1 MITEILSNINEK
13 QKQAVMTTEGY
24 IRVVA
29 GAGSGK
35 TKALTKRYAYIIEH
49 LGIDPSNILCV
60 TFTNK
65 AATEMKRRVRALIGS
80 GYDTGLIT
88 TYHGF
93 CVRVLREDIHHL
105 HYPKQ
110 FIILDEEDQK
120 TILRE
125 IYEELNLTIRYNSF
139 NNILKRIADYKM
151 DPAYVRLITDPKP
164 TINPSADVDLDMQII
179 KMYLLKQ
186 KKVFGLDFDDLINF
200 TFILFEDF
208 NQVLDKWQT
217 RLHYIQVDEFQD
229 SSLRQIRLVNMLS
242 DTNKNLFVVGDPDQ
256 TIYEWRGARPE
267 YFVNFDKGHP
277 SCITIIL
284 NQNYRSTPEIL
295 DVGNALIKK
304 NSLRIDKDMFT
315 NNRNGLRVIHYH
327 AKHEDDEIKWIT
339 EKIIELLNKKQSK
352 KSDIAILYRASFLS
366 RFLEQGLIRENIDYT
381 IFGGIKFF
389 QRKEI
394 KDALAYLRMISAADD
409 LSFLRVVNTPKR
421 NIGKKRIQFI
431 KEKADQEHLTYYN
444 TLKKYAADPLFNGT
458 KALEFLSLVERYKRE
473 YRKLSVSELLQKLL
487 TESGYDKFLRE
498 DGDQNRIDNLAEF
511 FNSIVTY
518 EQAIGEELMLEEYLQ
533 QITLY
538 TDSDKEDSKDSV
550 KLMTIH
556 TAKGLEFPYVFLCG
570 MTDGILPSS
579 RSLEERKLKALEEER
594 RLTYVAITR
603 AEKEMYITE
612 SEGVSRRGIKK
623 YPSRFIFEI
632 QKGLFRR
639 IGVLEEAFYHESVKY
654 IRDSNFELGME
665 DSETDAAGDSAYEL
679 GSKVRHPVFGEGV
692 VSEID
697 RKKNVYYVEFDGM
710 KTNKPISGSFKGLER
725 A

>member
-1 MITEILSNINEK
+1 MTEYVLEGLNEK
-13 QKQAVMTTEGY
+13 QELAVTTTEGY

-35 TKALTKRYAYIIEH
+35 TKALTNRYAYIVEN

-65 AATEMKRRVRALIGS
+65 ASTEMKKRVRSLIGS
-80 GYDTGLIT
+80 GCDTGLIT

-93 CVRVLREDIHHL
+93 CVRVLREDIFHL

-125 IYEELNLTIRYNSF
+125 IYEELGITIRYNSF
-139 NNILKRIADYKM
+139 NNMLKKIASYKM
-151 DPAYVRLITDPKP
+151 DPAYVRVVT
-164 TINPSADVDLDMQII
+164 NPNSKFNTSEEMELEKKIMN
-179 KMYLLKQ
+179 MYLLKQ

-208 NQVLDKWQT
+208 GQVLDKWQT

-229 SSLRQIRLVNMLS
+229 SSLRQFKLINMLS
-242 DTNKNLFVVGDPDQ
+242 DTNENLFVVGDPDQ

-267 YFVNFDKGHP
+267 YFVNFDKAHP
-277 SCITIIL
+277 TCQTIVL
-284 NQNYRSTPEIL
+284 DQNYRSTPEIL
-295 DVGNALIKK
+295 DVGNSLIKK
-304 NSLRIDKDMFT
+304 NSLRIEKDMFT
-315 NNRNGLRVIHYH
+315 HNQKGLKVIHYH
-327 AKHEDDEIKWIT
+327 GKHEEDEIKWVT
-339 EKIIELLNKKQSK
+339 EKINQLIEEKQAK

-366 RFLEQGLIRENIDYT
+366 RFIEQGLIRENIDYT
-381 IFGGIKFF
+381 IYGGMKFF

-394 KDALAYLRMISAADD
+394 KDALAYLRLIISGDD

-431 KEKADQEHLTYYN
+431 KEKADRENLTYYD
-444 TLKKYAADPLFNGT
+444 TLKKYAGDSLFNST
-458 KALEFLSLVERYKRE
+458 KALEFLALIEKYKRE
-473 YRKLSVSELLQKLL
+473 YAKLTVSELLQKLL
-487 TESGYDKFLRE
+487 LESGYDQYLRE
-498 DGDQNRIDNLAEF
+498 DGDQNRIDNLSEF
-511 FNSIVTY
+511 FHSIVTY
-518 EQAIGEELMLEEYLQ
+518 EQSIGEELLLDEYLQ
-533 QITLY
+533 QITLF
-538 TDSDKEDSKDSV
+538 TDSDKEDKRDSV

-556 TAKGLEFPYVFLCG
+556 TAKGLEFKYVFLCG

-579 RSLEERKLKALEEER
+579 RSLEERKVAALEEER

-612 SEGVSRRGIKK
+612 SEGLSRRGSKK

-632 QKGLFRR
+632 KQNLVNR
-639 IGVLEEAFYHESVKY
+639 IGMLEEEFYQESV
-654 IRDSNFELGME
+654 RFVEGSNFMLGTGDIPLKE
-665 DSETDAAGDSAYEL
+665 SESTMDIGT
-679 GSKVRHPVFGEGV
+679 KVKHPVFGEGIV
-692 VSEID
+692 KEID
-697 RKKNVYYVEFDGM
+697 VKKNTYYIQFAGM
-710 KTNKPISGSFKGLER
+710 KTTKPINGAFKGLKR
-725 A
+725 V